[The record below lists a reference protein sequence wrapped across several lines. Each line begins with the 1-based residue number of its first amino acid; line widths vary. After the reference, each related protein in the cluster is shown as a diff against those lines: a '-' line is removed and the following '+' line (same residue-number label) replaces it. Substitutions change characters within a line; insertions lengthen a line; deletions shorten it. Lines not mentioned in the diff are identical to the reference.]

1 MKTKVMMMAGLLAA
15 SASFGAVAG
24 EKHEKDFIKSLNLN
38 ETKAE
43 QVEDI
48 MSRYDDQAGQ
58 IKDRAKDQISDLRDQ
73 KEEQLKAVMSDE
85 EFDRYE
91 SLKESKKEMKEEWA
105 ENCKKDKDGKWLGMG
120 E

>member
-15 SASFGAVAG
+15 SASFGVSAN

-38 ETKAE
+38 DNKAE

-48 MSRYDDQAGQ
+48 MSRYHDQSKQ
-58 IKDRAKDQISDLRDQ
+58 IKERAKDQISDLRDQ
-73 KEEQLKAVMSDE
+73 QEEQLKVVLSDE

-91 SLKESKKEMKEEWA
+91 SLKDSKKEMKE
-105 ENCKKDKDGKWLGMG
+105 
-120 E
+120 

>member
-15 SASFGAVAG
+15 SASFGVAAG
-24 EKHEKDFIKSLNLN
+24 DKHEKDFIKSLNLN
-38 ETKAE
+38 ENKAE

-48 MSRYDDQAGQ
+48 MSRYHDQAGQ

-73 KEEQLKAVMSDE
+73 KEEQLKTVLSDE

-91 SLKESKKEMKEEWA
+91 SLKDSKKEMKEEWM
-105 ENCKKDKDGKWLGMG
+105 ENCKKGKDGKWLGMG